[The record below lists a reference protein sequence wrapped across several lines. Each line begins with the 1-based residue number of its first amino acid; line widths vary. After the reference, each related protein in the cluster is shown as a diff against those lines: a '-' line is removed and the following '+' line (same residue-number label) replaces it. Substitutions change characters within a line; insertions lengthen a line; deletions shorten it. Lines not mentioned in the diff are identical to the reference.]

1 MGTIDRSEGQRAFGS
16 DPAGYH
22 DARPA
27 YPQRIFD
34 ILRQRCGLGPECRTF
49 EIGAGTGLCTQRL
62 LEFGASPVV
71 AVEPDERLADFLLR
85 TFGAS
90 APALDVRTATFESV
104 DLPLSGFD
112 LGTSASAFH
121 WLDEIKSLSKI
132 VRVLR
137 EGGWWAMWWNLFF
150 DGSRTDEFHKATRT
164 VLASLDRGP
173 YQGSDGSPSFALD
186 TNTRI
191 ANLRSVK
198 AFENI
203 QVETISWTVLFD
215 TARVLRLYSTFSPI
229 TRLTPERRKRLLDD
243 LGHIADKEFGS
254 QVELSITSP
263 IYTAQRRCETSR
275 RTT

>member
-1 MGTIDRSEGQRAFGS
+1 MGTIERSEGQRAFGS

-27 YPQRIFD
+27 YPERIFD
-34 ILRQRCGLGPECRTF
+34 ILRERCGLRLNCRTF
-49 EIGAGTGLCTQRL
+49 EVGAGTGLCTQRL
-62 LEFGASPVV
+62 IEFGASPVV
-71 AVEPDERLADFLLR
+71 AVEPDERLAHFLVR

-121 WLDEIKSLSKI
+121 WVDETKSLSKI
-132 VRVLR
+132 ARVLR

-164 VLASLDRGP
+164 LLASLDRAP
-173 YQGSDGSPSFALD
+173 YQGSDGSPSFAL
-186 TNTRI
+186 NTSARI
-191 ANLRSVK
+191 ANLRAVN

-203 QVETISWTVLFD
+203 QVETISWAVVFD
-215 TARVLRLYSTFSPI
+215 TARVLHLYSTFSLI
-229 TRLTPERRKRLLDD
+229 SRLTPEHRQRLLGD
-243 LGHIADKEFGS
+243 LGQIADKDFGGR
-254 QVELSITSP
+254 VELAITTP
-263 IYTAQRRCETSR
+263 IYTAQRRSENL
-275 RTT
+275 

>member
-27 YPQRIFD
+27 YPEKIFD
-34 ILRQRCGLGPECRTF
+34 ILRQRCGLRPHCRTF

-62 LEFGASPVV
+62 LEFGASPLV
-71 AVEPDERLADFLLR
+71 AVESDERLANFLVR

-104 DLPLSGFD
+104 DLPVNGFD

-121 WLDEIKSLSKI
+121 WLDETTSLVKI
-132 VRVLR
+132 ARVLR

-191 ANLRSVK
+191 ANLRAVK

-203 QVETISWTVLFD
+203 QFETISWTVLFD

-229 TRLTPERRKRLLDD
+229 TRLTPEHRERLLSE
-243 LGHIADKEFGS
+243 LGHIAEQQFGG
-254 QVELSITSP
+254 QVELAITTP
-263 IYTAQRRCETSR
+263 IYTAQRRGESSR